1 MHQPYWKKELNK
13 LLELILLINT
23 INRLWKLI
31 KHSNITKLID
41 RLLNARKV
49 TRNCLHLPYYKN
61 FNYYGDDKMFLKK
74 KWSITFIAMIT
85 AFFLAACGG
94 TENANEDAEKA
105 DQNEPKTPE
114 VEMTSS
120 VEEVYNN
127 NCTACHGE
135 DLQGNVGPDISKA
148 GSKYTKDEI
157 KDIALN
163 GIGDMPADLVQDE
176 KDAELIAGYLS
187 GLK

>member
-1 MHQPYWKKELNK
+1 
-13 LLELILLINT
+13 
-23 INRLWKLI
+23 
-31 KHSNITKLID
+31 
-41 RLLNARKV
+41 
-49 TRNCLHLPYYKN
+49 
-61 FNYYGDDKMFLKK
+61 KMFLKK

-127 NCTACHGE
+127 NCTTCYGE

-148 GSKYTKDEI
+148 VSKYTKDKFI
-157 KDIALN
+157 VITLI
-163 GIGDMPADLVQDE
+163 GISDMPADLVQDE
-176 KDAELIAGYLS
+176 KDAELIAGFLS
-187 GLK
+187 

>member
-1 MHQPYWKKELNK
+1 
-13 LLELILLINT
+13 
-23 INRLWKLI
+23 
-31 KHSNITKLID
+31 
-41 RLLNARKV
+41 
-49 TRNCLHLPYYKN
+49 
-61 FNYYGDDKMFLKK
+61 
-74 KWSITFIAMIT
+74 MIT